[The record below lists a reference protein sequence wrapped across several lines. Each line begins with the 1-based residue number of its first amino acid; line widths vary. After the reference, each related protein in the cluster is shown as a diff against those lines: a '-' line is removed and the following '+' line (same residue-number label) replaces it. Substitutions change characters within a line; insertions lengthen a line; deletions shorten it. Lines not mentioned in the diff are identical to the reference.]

1 MTCLLLTQ
9 SGDSRAAWRSSA
21 AMNPG
26 VTIWRIYFGSRLL
39 RVFTSDVR
47 YWPKADMSCCA
58 ARVRFRGQSRHGLL
72 HCTCL
77 LLTQSGHWRCT
88 AAMVLMVVSAPTKV
102 LV

>member
-1 MTCLLLTQ
+1 
-9 SGDSRAAWRSSA
+9 
-21 AMNPG
+21 MNPG

-77 LLTQSGHWRCT
+77 LLTESGHHVCPAKYRIRAQNGPLNSYTVCF
-88 AAMVLMVVSAPTKV
+88 VVPSH
-102 LV
+102 LVPHTRLHSRL